1 MKALI
6 LGIAGQ
12 DGSYLAEQLTAAGH
26 LVCGMTRRPST
37 SPTLIQGDLLDQ
49 GSLENALLWS
59 QPDVVFN
66 LAAVTAPGGAWG
78 TVQPPL
84 LADVTGMGVVRLL
97 DAMVAVAP
105 HARLVHASSS
115 AIYDPHRYGLYGAAK
130 VFAHQAVQGY
140 RARLHCSNAI
150 LFSHTSP
157 RQDGRFLAPR
167 ICSTLKRI
175 KAGSDEKL
183 VLGDVE
189 SRRDWGYAPD
199 YMTVLTAIA
208 EDAPPGDYPVATGIQ
223 HSVRELVETALKH
236 LDLGWDDVVRIDR
249 SAPRVP
255 DEQPARVE
263 VRLTS
268 FDDMIGHMLVDTDEL
283 RRPR

>member
-6 LGIAGQ
+6 LGILGQ
-12 DGSYLAEQLTAAGH
+12 DGSYLAEQLATAGH

-189 SRRDWGYAPD
+189 SCRDWGYAPD
-199 YMTVLTAIA
+199 YMARLIDMA
-208 EDAPPGDYPVATGIQ
+208 DSKPGDYVVATGIQ
-223 HSVRELVETALKH
+223 HSVRDLVESALEQ
-236 LDLGWDDVVRIDR
+236 LGLEWDDAVRIDPR
-249 SAPRVP
+249 APHVE
-255 DEQPARVE
+255 DEQFADGGSPMP
-263 VRLTS
+263 TS
-268 FDDMIGHMLVDTDEL
+268 FDDMIGYMLA
-283 RRPR
+283 

>member
-49 GSLENALLWS
+49 SSLENALLWS
-59 QPDVVFN
+59 RPDVVFN

-115 AIYDPHRYGLYGAAK
+115 AIYNPGRYGLYGTAK
-130 VFAHQAVQGY
+130 LFAHHAVAGY
-140 RARLHCSNAI
+140 RARLATSNAI

-183 VLGDVE
+183 ILGDVL

-199 YMTVLTAIA
+199 YMARLIRMAD
-208 EDAPPGDYPVATGIQ
+208 EEPGDHEVATGIQ
-223 HSVRELVETALKH
+223 HSVRDLVETALKH
-236 LDLGWDDVVRIDR
+236 LGLVWDDVVRIDPA
-249 SAPRVP
+249 APRVP
-255 DEQPARVE
+255 DEWRVGG
-263 VRLTS
+263 RLMPTS
-268 FDDMIGHMLVDTDEL
+268 FDDMIGLMVA
-283 RRPR
+283 

>member
-6 LGIAGQ
+6 LGISGQ

-26 LVCGMTRRPST
+26 DVSGMVRRPT
-37 SPTLIQGDLLDQ
+37 TARHLIQGDLLDQ
-49 GSLENALLWS
+49 ASLEAALLWFR
-59 QPDVVFN
+59 PDVVFN

-78 TVQPPL
+78 TTQPPL
-84 LADVTGMGVVRLL
+84 LADVTGLGVVRLL

-105 HARLVHASSS
+105 HARLLHASSS
-115 AIYDPHRYGLYGAAK
+115 AIYNPNRYGLYGAAK
-130 VFAHQAVQGY
+130 VFAHQAVAGY

-189 SRRDWGYAPD
+189 SCRDWGYAPD
-199 YMTVLTAIA
+199 CMARLVTMAD
-208 EDAPPGDYPVATGIQ
+208 EEPDDYVVATGIQ
-223 HSVRELVETALKH
+223 HSVREFVETALKH
-236 LDLGWDDVVRIDR
+236 LGLDWDDAVRIDP
-249 SAPRVP
+249 AAQHVE
-255 DEQPARVE
+255 DEQFATGGGGMP
-263 VRLTS
+263 TS
-268 FDDMIGHMLVDTDEL
+268 FDDMIGYMVA
-283 RRPR
+283 

>member
-1 MKALI
+1 VKALI
-6 LGIAGQ
+6 LGISGQ

-26 LVCGMTRRPST
+26 LVCGMVRRPT
-37 SPTLIQGDLLDQ
+37 TARNLIQGDLLDQ
-49 GSLENALLWS
+49 ASLEAALLWS
-59 QPDVVFN
+59 RPDVVFN

-78 TVQPPL
+78 TTQPPL
-84 LADVTGMGVVRLL
+84 LADVTGLGVVRLL

-105 HARLVHASSS
+105 HARLLHASSS
-115 AIYDPHRYGLYGAAK
+115 AIYNPNRYGLYGAAK
-130 VFAHQAVQGY
+130 VFAHQAVAGY

-175 KAGSDEKL
+175 KGGSDEKL

-199 YMTVLTAIA
+199 YMARLIA
-208 EDAPPGDYPVATGIQ
+208 MADEKPGDYEVATGIQ
-223 HSVRELVETALKH
+223 HSVRELVETALKQ
-236 LDLGWDDVVRIDR
+236 LDLDWDVVRIDPA
-249 SAPRVP
+249 APKVP
-255 DEQPARVE
+255 DEWRVGGQPMP
-263 VRLTS
+263 TS
-268 FDDMIGHMLVDTDEL
+268 FDDMIGYMVA
-283 RRPR
+283 